1 MAPEPVGDVPP
12 IDLAGRRA
20 GSRADYWLQYHDSVA
35 RKSWQLLNDLGLM
48 SWSGILL
55 EDPQLPVGDRTALKE
70 EYRKSKNIFSVP
82 PNKGN
87 AHIQLSTHVPHTPHI
102 ALQIFYKPSSE
113 GNFYRLRSRRRQMS
127 TVSCIDWSCF
137 PASAKSYLDVPFRQT
152 HNNLALDFINQTL
165 KIKPFQK

>member
-55 EDPQLPVGDRTALKE
+55 EDPQLPVGDRTA
-70 EYRKSKNIFSVP
+70 
-82 PNKGN
+82 
-87 AHIQLSTHVPHTPHI
+87 IQLSTHVPHTPHI